1 MSVRKDPE
9 MLSPCV
15 GFGAYALFTMRG
27 LGLEKQMNAIINS
40 RRDFLKQSMYL
51 GVAAAS
57 ASPLSKVFAMGS
69 GKPGSK
75 MKFGLVTYLW
85 GQDWDLPTV
94 IANCEKSKV
103 LGVELR
109 TEHAH
114 GVESNLNARQRRE
127 VKKRFADSPVT
138 LLGPGT
144 NFAFHHT
151 DPAKLKRDIDGA
163 KEYIKLSY
171 DCGGSG
177 VKVKPNDL
185 PKGVPHEKTIEQ
197 IGKSLNEL
205 GRFAAE
211 YDQMIRVEVHGRG
224 TSSLPV
230 MKAIMDVADHPRV
243 GVCWNGNP
251 QDLEGEGLEYNFN
264 LVKDRFGDTVHVR
277 ELNIGDYPYQ
287 ELMNLFV
294 KMDYKGWIL
303 LEARTKPKDRV
314 KALAEQRHVFQDM
327 VAEAQARKASQ
338 GKGGVKIDDVD
349 KKLRVEINGKLF
361 TEYNFQDVPRPFF
374 YPVIG
379 PTGAPVVRHYPMNP
393 DLDKG
398 GDKNDH
404 VHHKSLWF
412 THGEVNGQ
420 DFWGEGSNSG
430 KVVHDKFLEV
440 SSGSKVGVIK
450 SENKW
455 VAKSGEVVCTD
466 TRTHRF
472 YSSDD
477 GQTMDF
483 EITIHASEGKKVVMG
498 DTKEGSMAIR
508 LASTMRLKGK
518 VGKGHIIN
526 SEGDKDGSTWGK
538 RAEWCDYY
546 GPVEGETVGVA
557 IFDHP
562 DNPKHP
568 TWWHV
573 RDYGLFAAN
582 PFGVHDFE
590 KKEKGVGD
598 ITIPAGQSLT
608 FKYRFYFH
616 KGDAEK
622 GKVARH
628 YREYA
633 ATK

>member
-1 MSVRKDPE
+1 
-9 MLSPCV
+9 
-15 GFGAYALFTMRG
+15 
-27 LGLEKQMNAIINS
+27 
-40 RRDFLKQSMYL
+40 MYL

-57 ASPLSKVFAMGS
+57 ASPLSKVFATELARG
-69 GKPGSK
+69 GSK

-85 GQDWDLPTV
+85 GQDWDLPTL
-94 IANCEKSKV
+94 IANCEKSGI

-114 GVESNLNARQRRE
+114 GVESSLNAAQRRE

-151 DPAKLKRDIDGA
+151 DPAKLRRDIDGA

-177 VKVKPNDL
+177 IKVKPNDL
-185 PKGVPHEKTIEQ
+185 PKGVPQEKTVEQ

-205 GRFAAE
+205 GRYAAE
-211 YDQMIRVEVHGRG
+211 FDQVVRLEVHGG
-224 TSSLPV
+224 CSKLPI
-230 MKAIMDVADHPRV
+230 MKAIMDVAEHPRV
-243 GVCWNGNP
+243 GACWNCNS
-251 QDLEGEGLEYNFN
+251 QDLDGEGLEYNFN
-264 LVKDRFGDTVHVR
+264 LVKDRFADTVHVR

-294 KMDYKGWIL
+294 KTDYKGWIL

-314 KALAEQRHVFQDM
+314 KALAEQRHVFSDM
-327 VAEAQARKASQ
+327 VAKAQASTASRS
-338 GKGGVKIDDVD
+338 KGGVKIDDVD
-349 KKLRVEINGKLF
+349 NKLRVEINGKLF

-379 PTGAPVVRHYPMNP
+379 PTGAPVSRHWPMKDINP
-393 DLDKG
+393 DEAK
-398 GDKNDH
+398 DH

-420 DFWGEGSNSG
+420 DFWGEGSRSG

-440 SSGSKVGVIK
+440 SSGPKVGVITSK
-450 SENKW
+450 NKW

-472 YSSDD
+472 YSRDD
-477 GQTMDF
+477 GQAMDF
-483 EITIHASEGKKVVMG
+483 EITIHASEGKVVLG

-508 LASTMRLKGK
+508 LAPTMRLKGK
-518 VGKGHIIN
+518 VGKGHIVN
-526 SEGDKDGSTWGK
+526 SEGDTDGSTWGK
-538 RAEWCDYY
+538 RAKWCDYY

-562 DNPKHP
+562 GNPKHP

-582 PFGVHDFE
+582 PFGQHDFE
-590 KKEKGVGD
+590 KKPAGVGD
-598 ITIPAGQSLT
+598 ITIPAGESLT

-616 KGDAEK
+616 KGDDK
-622 GKVARH
+622 QGKVAEQ